1 MQGAMSAPPSLP
13 YPRKRPAHTPYTCK
27 TGKRHRA
34 PPCGPG
40 SPRRSKTAHR
50 TCAPQRRFWSVACSS
65 NDDHIRSAYVVY
77 LVQSWHLRLHLAG
90 EIGWLTQP
98 QHGQKPGAETNAG
111 LDCALYR
118 SGFPPTSKAN
128 LTPWPITACLT
139 DAVRCLAAQQN
150 RQQPLRLESRQLA
163 ALKAEIR
170 ADTRP
175 DIRAEILTTLAEL
188 GIAVPAPAPPD
199 APEPL
204 TPIGPPPTGQKY
216 CKRGHTYPTAKKECP
231 QCAAARKRRHRHTQA
246 QKRAG
251 TIPTAHVASTT

>member
-1 MQGAMSAPPSLP
+1 MADTAAA
-13 YPRKRPAHTPYTCK
+13 RTEAW
-27 TGKRHRA
+27 
-34 PPCGPG
+34 
-40 SPRRSKTAHR
+40 RRD
-50 TCAPQRRFWSVACSS
+50 QRR
-65 NDDHIRSAYVVY
+65 
-77 LVQSWHLRLHLAG
+77 
-90 EIGWLTQP
+90 
-98 QHGQKPGAETNAG
+98 AG
-111 LDCALYR
+111 LRPVQVWLPADVKSELDALAYHR
-118 SGFPPTSKAN
+118 HQS
-128 LTPWPITACLT
+128 ITACLT

-150 RQQPLRLESRQLA
+150 RQPPLRLESRQLA

-188 GIAVPAPAPPD
+188 GIAVLAPAPPD

-204 TPIGPPPTGQKY
+204 TPIGPPPPGQKY